1 MENIRI
7 ENTTKSPLI
16 VMKDGYIG
24 MKGRSIPQN
33 SKQLY
38 KPCFEWVADYI
49 RNPAPLTKVE
59 IFFEYVDTSSIRC
72 VVDVLSM
79 LESNPKGGKIE
90 VIWYYEQFDDDLREL
105 GTYIQI
111 FIKVPF
117 KYVMVAEDQEIDM

>member
-7 ENTTKSPLI
+7 EKTAKSPLI
-16 VMKDGYIG
+16 VMKTGYIG

-38 KPCFEWVADYI
+38 KPCFEWVAAYI
-49 RNPAPLTKVE
+49 QHPAPLTIVE

-72 VVDVLSM
+72 VVDLLSL
-79 LESNPKGGKIE
+79 LESNLKKEKIE
-90 VIWYYEQFDDDLREL
+90 VVWYYEQYDDDLHEL
-105 GTYIQI
+105 GTYIQT

-117 KYVMVAEDQEIDM
+117 KYVMVAEDQEINM